1 MSSGHSTLLVKTRRL
16 SKALLLS
23 GILNM
28 GVLGLLAFWIMRE
41 RPPTSYCELK
51 PIEDKERQ
59 SLLVDSRDGT
69 KMIGELHNL
78 SFTELVKRLEHNQ
91 LIENGYAE
99 RDLALACLI
108 AFHDFDLARALSPH
122 GEPKQKRYFTWQ
134 PPEAEKPLILSVYPT
149 LAMNQY
155 EAIIRFAKTERWPMT
170 SYGLFHLIKKE
181 VKEGKSDIT
190 LHETFFLTPE
200 FWAVELLFRRLE
212 KPLTKQEILQI
223 VVESG
228 WENLKQFVE
237 QQRHQHDLSDGRR
250 QKFLLDSIKAGS
262 KSAAFLLLHTDPE
275 FVIKKLDDVFVI
287 QILQLLS
294 EKTEESE
301 SFAKEMLS
309 SPRSAGVWKAAAVR
323 LLDYAGESMPKGW
336 NYQMALS
343 RFIPEKLPA
352 IKPEMGRGILTAAD
366 LPKPGPVASKAV
378 PAKTIIAAPVKPV
391 KVKEEHLYTVQ
402 EGDTLWKISRLFK
415 ADVEEIKKINQLK
428 STAIKPGMILKI
440 PKG

>member
-1 MSSGHSTLLVKTRRL
+1 MSPEQSTFLVKIRRL
-16 SKALLLS
+16 SQALLLS

-59 SLLVDSRDGT
+59 SHLVDSRDGT
-69 KMIGELHNL
+69 KMIGELHAL
-78 SFTELVKRLEHNQ
+78 SFIELVKRLEHDQ

-108 AFHDFDLARALSPH
+108 AFHDFDLTRALAPY

-134 PPEAEKPLILSVYPT
+134 PPEVEKPLLLSVFPT
-149 LAMNQY
+149 LSTKQY
-155 EAIIRFAKTERWPMT
+155 DAIIQFAKTERWPMT
-170 SYGLFHLIKKE
+170 SYGLFNLIKKQAN
-181 VKEGKSDIT
+181 EGSNDAA
-190 LHETFFLTPE
+190 LNETFFLTPE

-212 KPLTKQEILQI
+212 KPLNKQEILQI

-228 WENLKQFVE
+228 WENLKHFVE

-262 KSAAFLLLHTDPE
+262 KSAALLLLHTDPD
-275 FVIKKLDDVFVI
+275 FVIKKLDDAFVI

-294 EKTEESE
+294 DKTEESE

-343 RFIPEKLPA
+343 RFIPEKVPVA
-352 IKPEMGRGILTAAD
+352 KPELGRGILTAAAD
-366 LPKPGPVASKAV
+366 VPKPV
-378 PAKTIIAAPVKPV
+378 PIAAKAIPVKAAVKTV
-391 KVKEEHLYTVQ
+391 KVKEEQLYTVQ

-415 ADVEEIKKINQLK
+415 ADVEEIKKMNKLK
-428 STAIKPGMILKI
+428 SAAIKPGMMLKI
-440 PKG
+440 PKK